1 MKKII
6 LLLAIMLA
14 PFFASAQTSEYY
26 IYNIVT
32 FDGTMKREGLKVNI
46 DDDKT
51 IDKLKD
57 ENGKAITFKTV
68 AAAYMYLTSKG
79 WQIFWNEG
87 TTLGNFG
94 LSDTLNYIIIRKPC
108 TKEEFEKAVADGIIS
123 NPKKR

>member
-32 FDGTMKREGLKVNI
+32 FYGTLKKEDLKVNI
-46 DDDKT
+46 DDGKT
-51 IDKLKD
+51 IDRLKD

-68 AAAYMYLTSKG
+68 AAVYMYLIFKG
-79 WQIFWNEG
+79 WQIYLNGGSSEG
-87 TTLGNFG
+87 AVFNGAGGSQTT
-94 LSDTLNYIIIRKPC
+94 NYIIIRKPC
-108 TKEEFEKAVADGIIS
+108 TKEEFEKAVADGI
-123 NPKKR
+123 K

>member
-32 FDGTMKREGLKVNI
+32 FYGTLKKEGLKVNL
-46 DDDKT
+46 DDGKT
-51 IDKLKD
+51 IDRLKD

-68 AAAYMYLTSKG
+68 AAVYMYLTSKG
-79 WQIFWNEG
+79 WQIYLNGGSVEG
-87 TTLGNFG
+87 AVGMSQTT
-94 LSDTLNYIIIRKPC
+94 NYIIIRKPC
-108 TKEEFEKAVADGIIS
+108 TKEEFEKAVADGI
-123 NPKKR
+123 K

>member
-32 FDGTMKREGLKVNI
+32 FYGTLKKEDLKVNI
-46 DDDKT
+46 DDGKT
-51 IDKLKD
+51 IDRLKD

-68 AAAYMYLTSKG
+68 AAVYMYLTSKG
-79 WQIFWNEG
+79 WQIYLNGGSSEG
-87 TTLGNFG
+87 AVFNGAGGSQTT
-94 LSDTLNYIIIRKPC
+94 NYIIIRKPC
-108 TKEEFEKAVADGIIS
+108 TKEEFEKAVADGI
-123 NPKKR
+123 K

>member
-6 LLLAIMLA
+6 FLLAIMLA

-46 DDDKT
+46 DDGKT

-68 AAAYMYLTSKG
+68 AAAYMYLISKG
-79 WQIFWNEG
+79 WQIYLNGGSSEG
-87 TTLGNFG
+87 AVYYGIGASQTT
-94 LSDTLNYIIIRKPC
+94 NYIIIRKPC
-108 TKEEFEKAVADGIIS
+108 TKEEFEKAVADGI
-123 NPKKR
+123 K

>member
-46 DDDKT
+46 DDGKT

-68 AAAYMYLTSKG
+68 AAVYMYLTSKG
-79 WQIFWNEG
+79 WQIYLNGGSSEVAVFNG
-87 TTLGNFG
+87 AGGSQTT
-94 LSDTLNYIIIRKPC
+94 NYIIIRKPC
-108 TKEEFEKAVADGIIS
+108 TKEEFEKAVADGI
-123 NPKKR
+123 K

>member
-46 DDDKT
+46 DDGKT

-68 AAAYMYLTSKG
+68 AAVYMYLTSKG
-79 WQIFWNEG
+79 WQIYLNGGSSEG
-87 TTLGNFG
+87 AVYNGIGSSQTT
-94 LSDTLNYIIIRKPC
+94 NYIIIRKPC
-108 TKEEFEKAVADGIIS
+108 TKEEFEKAVADGI
-123 NPKKR
+123 K

>member
-32 FDGTMKREGLKVNI
+32 FYGTLKKEGLKVNL
-46 DDDKT
+46 DDGKT
-51 IDKLKD
+51 IDRLKD

-68 AAAYMYLTSKG
+68 AAVYMYLTSKG
-79 WQIFWNEG
+79 WQIYLNGGSVEG
-87 TTLGNFG
+87 AVGMSQTT
-94 LSDTLNYIIIRKPC
+94 NYIIIRKPC

-123 NPKKR
+123 NQQKR

>member
-46 DDDKT
+46 DDGKT

-68 AAAYMYLTSKG
+68 AAVYMYLTSKG
-79 WQIFWNEG
+79 WQIYLNGGSSEG
-87 TTLGNFG
+87 AVFNGAGGSQTT
-94 LSDTLNYIIIRKPC
+94 NYIIIRKPC
-108 TKEEFEKAVADGIIS
+108 TKEEFEKAVADGI
-123 NPKKR
+123 K